1 MFFIKFQV
9 FTGIM
14 SGNVQNNL
22 QNQLVCVN
30 IKATNFRGNIMTN
43 DLIIVGGGAA
53 GLCCAVYFK
62 QMMPG
67 STVRLFESLPRVGK
81 KLSITG
87 NGRCN
92 ITNRNIE
99 ISRYHGEDNEFCK
112 FALKKYDINF
122 TEKFFNS
129 IGVNFAFEGEKGYP
143 SSFQASSVV
152 DCLRFACDE
161 LGVITHLETTVT
173 NIQTSGNNYKV
184 ICGQMSFLSK
194 NLVIATGLLSGG
206 ERLGCTANVFE
217 ILKKAGFKSVKT
229 SPAIVQIK
237 TETDIVK
244 QLKGVKIN
252 ATASLNINGN
262 NTRSDFGEVLFC
274 DYGLSGPPILQ
285 ISRGVSKTNSPSKI
299 ILDIMPDFTFSEL
312 YDVLCSRVKNLKNRT
327 LDEFF
332 TGLLQKRIGQ
342 VLLKEIG
349 CKLNESVA
357 ILNDAKLKELT
368 SLIKNWSFN
377 VVGTTGFINSQVT
390 AGGLATDE
398 FNCKT
403 MESKS
408 SKGLY
413 CIGEILDIDGDCG
426 GFNLQWAWSSA
437 FCAASHIKEC
447 ENVNR

>member
-1 MFFIKFQV
+1 
-9 FTGIM
+9 
-14 SGNVQNNL
+14 
-22 QNQLVCVN
+22 
-30 IKATNFRGNIMTN
+30 MTN
-43 DLIIVGGGAA
+43 DLIIIGGGAA

-62 QMMPG
+62 QMMPN

-81 KLSITG
+81 KLSLTG

-99 ISRYHGEDNEFCK
+99 ISRYHGENSEFCK
-112 FALKKYDINF
+112 YALEKYDINF

-129 IGVNFAFEGEKGYP
+129 IGVNFAFEGKKVYP

-184 ICGQMSFLSK
+184 ICGPLSFLSK
-194 NLVIATGLLSGG
+194 KLVIATGLLSGG

-217 ILKKAGFKSVKT
+217 ILKKAGFKTIKT
-229 SPAIVQIK
+229 TPAIVQIK
-237 TETDIVK
+237 TDTDIVK

-252 ATASLNINGN
+252 ANVSLNINGKSVK
-262 NTRSDFGEVLFC
+262 SDFGEVLFC

-285 ISRGVSKTNSPSKI
+285 ISRGVSKTNSPSEI
-299 ILDIMPDFTFSEL
+299 VLDIMPEFSFSEL
-312 YDVLCSRVKNLKNRT
+312 YDVLSLRVKNLKNRT

-357 ILNDAKLKELT
+357 ILNDKKLKELT
-368 SLIKNWSFN
+368 SLMKNWSFN

-390 AGGLATDE
+390 AGGLATNGFD
-398 FNCKT
+398 CKT

-408 SKGLY
+408 SQGLY

-437 FCAASHIKEC
+437 FCVVDHIKEC